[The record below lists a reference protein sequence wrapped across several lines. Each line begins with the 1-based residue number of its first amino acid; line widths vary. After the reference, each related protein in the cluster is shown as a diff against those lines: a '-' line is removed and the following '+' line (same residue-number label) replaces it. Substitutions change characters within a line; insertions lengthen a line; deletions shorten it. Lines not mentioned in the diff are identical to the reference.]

1 MDLYERLYDAIVD
14 AELPFKTMLGF
25 LPEQKDIVCLYPLPG
40 SQTVEQYFDGTKERE
55 MLYEVGFR
63 TNDQQKANEVLWK
76 ITEYL
81 DSFAKI
87 ESENDSFSFNSLE
100 VSEMPF
106 ISEMDMDGL
115 NTFLLDLKVNVDQF

>member
-55 MLYEVGFR
+55 MLYEIGFR

-106 ISEMDMDGL
+106 ISEMDIDGL

>member
-55 MLYEVGFR
+55 MLYEIGFR

-81 DSFAKI
+81 DTFAKI

-106 ISEMDMDGL
+106 ISEMDIDGL
-115 NTFLLDLKVNVDQF
+115 NTFLLDLKVNIDQF

>member
-115 NTFLLDLKVNVDQF
+115 NTFLLDLKVNIDQF

>member
-55 MLYEVGFR
+55 MLYEIGFR

-81 DSFAKI
+81 DTFAKI

-106 ISEMDMDGL
+106 ISEMDI
-115 NTFLLDLKVNVDQF
+115 